1 MGTGYTRNDTS
12 NNIAD
17 GNIINA
23 ADLDGEFDAIES
35 AFGTSGHTHDG
46 TSAEGGPITV
56 LGPVQ
61 DFVASATEIKPKT
74 TNTLDIGTSSLLFKD
89 LFLDGVATLGSIKID
104 NAGTIGSASD
114 GDAIAISS
122 GGVVSFSQNTIGK
135 TGSGYVLSLQTSDTT
150 VEATNVLGKIEF
162 SAPDEASGTDAI
174 LVGASIEALA
184 EATFDSSTNS
194 TALVFK
200 TNTTGAATERMRL
213 TSAGDLHFLDNRKAI
228 FGAGSDLQIY
238 HDGSNSYIS
247 ELGTGDLRLGAVN
260 IRIGDNT
267 SGASYIYATQNA
279 EVTLY
284 HNNSPKLATTS
295 TGVDITGTLTSD
307 GLTMASGSQ
316 AVIGVFGT
324 SGLQLIGQTG
334 SDNIVGT
341 MGPSEPLIFR
351 TVSAERM
358 RIDSSGNVGIGTGSP
373 SQKLEVSGTGH
384 TRIQVTA
391 GTSNDAAIY
400 LGDSGDADAGA
411 VIYDNAPNAL
421 KFRANGSER
430 MRIDSSGN
438 VGIGTGSP
446 SSKLHISGTY
456 DTILDGNSVQ
466 FTRAGPSY
474 IQNNTAGGYTVFQ
487 QASGEAMRIDSS
499 GNLLVGKTSASSTST
514 GAELRPTG
522 QAILVADGT
531 NPILMNRQTSDG
543 DIAVFRK
550 DGTTVGS
557 IGSRAGVVSYIALD
571 PRSGGAGLTGGQA
584 LIYPSNNTGG
594 ITDGATDLGG
604 SGGRFKDLYL
614 SGTAY
619 VDTAVEI
626 HAGNSLKLQNVA
638 GNGFATIQNSG
649 AGTNTDLAFSTA
661 GSEAMRIDSSG
672 NVGIGTTSIGSPFVV
687 STSFD
692 TGYLAQ
698 FVNTGTG
705 SDANGVLIKGGV
717 DASDYTLRLQDQA
730 GTEILSAKA
739 DGKVGIGTSSP
750 NRLLSLYATQPVF
763 QITNVASG
771 NTFGTIQYQ
780 VSGSTQFNI
789 DNQGSGSGG
798 VIAFMQAGSE
808 RMRIDSSGNLLVGE
822 TTPVNNGDITLARS
836 ATDANISLLS
846 RSTTDSQGCAIQ
858 MQKSSTNSGNFAAT
872 ADGENLG
879 AIVFRGVNT
888 SAVSKE
894 GAQIT
899 VIQDG
904 TNASTVPAAMKFA
917 TGGTERMRIISQGA
931 LQVSDTGSYR
941 TWSSNI
947 TGNQFIRGD
956 AGQVVLTADATST
969 GYTNDVMRSLCNRS
983 SSSSYEFLTCTS
995 GNLGDDEF
1003 RLRGDG
1009 QAYADGSWNGGG
1021 ADYAEY
1027 FEWAD
1032 GNATDEDRV
1041 GFTVVLDG
1049 NQIRKATSS
1058 DDALSIIGA
1067 VSANPSVVGDV
1078 DIGAWKHKYLRDDF
1092 GRYIRDTHNVVE
1104 WTETVS
1110 EEDGQE
1116 REVKH
1121 SYEDWNIPS
1130 DVTVPD
1136 DAITSSHDEDGKP
1149 YTHRRLNP
1157 DYDPDRSYISREDRP
1172 EWATIGMMG
1181 KLRIL
1186 KGQPTGSN
1194 WIKMRDVSDTAEEW
1208 LVR

>member
-1 MGTGYTRNDTS
+1 
-12 NNIAD
+12 
-17 GNIINA
+17 
-23 ADLDGEFDAIES
+23 
-35 AFGTSGHTHDG
+35 
-46 TSAEGGPITV
+46 
-56 LGPVQ
+56 
-61 DFVASATEIKPKT
+61 
-74 TNTLDIGTSSLLFKD
+74 
-89 LFLDGVATLGSIKID
+89 
-104 NAGTIGSASD
+104 
-114 GDAIAISS
+114 
-122 GGVVSFSQNTIGK
+122 
-135 TGSGYVLSLQTSDTT
+135 VLSLQTSDTT
-150 VEATNVLGKIEF
+150 IEATNVLGKIEF

-184 EATFDSSTNS
+184 EDTFDSSTNS

-200 TNTTGAATERMRL
+200 TNTTGAATERMRVKSDGDVVFNGASYDMTWD
-213 TSAGDLHFLDNRKAI
+213 TSANALTFADNAKAI

-238 HDGSNSYIS
+238 HDGSNSIIN
-247 ELGTGDLRLGAVN
+247 EQGDGDLLIYANNLALLSSSNSEYFLQAATNGAVS
-260 IRIGDNT
+260 IRYDN
-267 SGASYIYATQNA
+267 SI
-279 EVTLY
+279 
-284 HNNSPKLATTS
+284 KLATTN

-307 GLTMASGSQ
+307 GLTVDGTAKATNTVQITGGATFPASGAGMELSYSSGSIIRSYDRTGSSYQ
-316 AVIGVFGT
+316 PFSIRTGVFDIQTNGAKRAEISTNGDISFYEDTGT
-324 SGLQLIGQTG
+324 TAKFFW
-334 SDNIVGT
+334 DA
-341 MGPSEPLIFR
+341 
-351 TVSAERM
+351 SAE
-358 RIDSSGNVGIGTGSP
+358 SLGIGT
-373 SQKLEVSGTGH
+373 T
-384 TRIQVTA
+384 
-391 GTSNDAAIY
+391 
-400 LGDSGDADAGA
+400 
-411 VIYDNAPNAL
+411 
-421 KFRANGSER
+421 
-430 MRIDSSGN
+430 
-438 VGIGTGSP
+438 SP

>member
-74 TNTLDIGTSSLLFKD
+74 TNTLDIGTSGLLFKD
-89 LFLDGVATLGSIKID
+89 MFLDGVATIGSIKID

-150 VEATNVLGKIEF
+150 IEATNVLGKIEF

-184 EATFDSSTNS
+184 EDTFDSSTNS

-200 TNTTGAATERMRL
+200 TNTTGAATERMRVKSDGDVVFNGASYDMTWD
-213 TSAGDLHFLDNRKAI
+213 TSANALTFADNAKAI

-238 HDGSNSYIS
+238 HDGSNSIIN
-247 ELGTGDLRLGAVN
+247 EQGDGDLLIYANNLALLSSSNSEYFLQAATNGAVS
-260 IRIGDNT
+260 IRYDN
-267 SGASYIYATQNA
+267 SI
-279 EVTLY
+279 
-284 HNNSPKLATTS
+284 KLATTN

-307 GLTMASGSQ
+307 GLTVDGTAKATNTVQITGGATFPASGAGMELSYSSGSIIRSYDRTGSSYQ
-316 AVIGVFGT
+316 PFSIRTGVFDIQTNGAKRAEISTNGDISFYEDTGT
-324 SGLQLIGQTG
+324 TAKFFW
-334 SDNIVGT
+334 DA
-341 MGPSEPLIFR
+341 
-351 TVSAERM
+351 SAE
-358 RIDSSGNVGIGTGSP
+358 SLGIGT
-373 SQKLEVSGTGH
+373 T
-384 TRIQVTA
+384 
-391 GTSNDAAIY
+391 
-400 LGDSGDADAGA
+400 
-411 VIYDNAPNAL
+411 
-421 KFRANGSER
+421 
-430 MRIDSSGN
+430 
-438 VGIGTGSP
+438 SP